1 MTAVTS
7 RWLRTEVFVQG
18 PQREKLVRHLLLC
31 ALHPASRRAALS
43 DVLKILPGLFWQSW
57 SHLARLCGCLLLGK
71 ELAAVA
77 GSIGATSDGIPSAP
91 LLHVQR
97 HQQCSVKL

>member
-18 PQREKLVRHLLLC
+18 PQREKLVHHLLLC

-43 DVLKILPGLFWQSW
+43 DVLKILP
-57 SHLARLCGCLLLGK
+57 
-71 ELAAVA
+71 
-77 GSIGATSDGIPSAP
+77 
-91 LLHVQR
+91 
-97 HQQCSVKL
+97 